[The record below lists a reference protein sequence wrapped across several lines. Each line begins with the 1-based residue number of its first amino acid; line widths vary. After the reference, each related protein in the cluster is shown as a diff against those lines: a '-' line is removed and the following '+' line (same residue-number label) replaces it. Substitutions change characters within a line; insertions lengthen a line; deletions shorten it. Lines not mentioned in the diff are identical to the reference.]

1 MAMETIIIFEMK
13 YLKYLIVCCL
23 VWMLACSAPT
33 SKEDYLDRFERFV
46 ERVDNNKNKYTQK
59 DWEWADEKFEK
70 YNSEWYLEYRD
81 DFSVEDQIKI
91 KGLIIKYHALKNKE
105 CVGDMLRDL
114 FKEDVNKIGNK
125 IQQYI
130 DKDFDEDLDKIIDG
144 ATEIGDS
151 AVKVMEDAV
160 QKLDESF

>member
-70 YNSEWYLEYRD
+70 YNTEWYLEYLD
-81 DFSVEDQIKI
+81 DFTVDDQIKI
-91 KGLIIKYHALKNKE
+91 KGLIIKYHTLKNKE
-105 CVGDMLRDL
+105 SVGDLLRNL
-114 FKEDVNKIGNK
+114 FKDDVNKIGDK
-125 IQQYI
+125 VQKYI
-130 DKDFDEDLDKIIDG
+130 DEDLDEDLDKIIDG
-144 ATEIGDS
+144 TIEIGDS
-151 AVKVMEDAV
+151 AAKVMEEIV
-160 QKLDESF
+160 HELDESF